1 MRIMLFAAGGD
12 IGGGKTHILSLAREL
27 AEENTLR
34 LISFRRGV
42 LSREAREMGIDT
54 VDVESGLGT
63 FQAFKLALS
72 QVDAFAPDVIH
83 CHGAKANML
92 GILVKKIKGIPVM
105 TTVHSDPRLDYLGM
119 PLKQYTYGVI
129 NAFALRRMDY
139 YVAVADRMQELLI
152 ERGFDPQSIFTVYN
166 GLDFSQAKK
175 ESRPVGSPQ
184 DLIRVGIAAR
194 LTPIKDIGTV
204 IQAFARAY
212 EKEPRLR
219 LSIAGTGED
228 AGALKRL
235 TRTLG
240 IDHVTVFEGWVEDI
254 KAYFSEID
262 INVLASLSETFPYSL
277 LEGAYQHCPA
287 IATNV
292 GGIPSLIQHEVTG
305 YLFEPGDV
313 ETFAEY
319 ILQLARD
326 GDLREKL
333 AENLF
338 KKASGAF
345 SLEKMKQDQQ
355 QIYQTVLRRKA
366 AGKRTGAVL
375 CGAYGRG
382 NAGDEAILRAIL
394 TQLREID
401 RDMPFQVMS
410 RNPEQTRLKERVG
423 SYYIFNVPAF
433 LKSLRKARL
442 FVNGGGSLIQDV
454 TSSRSL
460 YFYLFTLWA
469 ARRFGC
475 RIVMYGCGIGP
486 ISKPRNRWIAGK
498 VLNATADIITLRDS
512 VSLELL
518 REMGVS
524 RPEIILA
531 ADPAVNLKHAGSE
544 GVRDAFARE
553 RIPSDIPKIGFCL
566 RAWETFTRP
575 EEVAKAAEY
584 AWNTYGLTPIFL
596 PIEMPKDM
604 PVGEKVSMMLS
615 VPHYV
620 CRQNHPV
627 EDLIGML
634 GSMKLVLG
642 MRLHSLIFAT
652 AGGAPVIG
660 ISYDVKVD
668 SFIKDIGSTACVSLT
683 GLRAEVLCRHIDA
696 MMEQEK
702 EQLGNAVRKRL
713 QEMERAN
720 GLAAAKLLAQER
732 RRS

>member
-1 MRIMLFAAGGD
+1 MLFAAGGD

-34 LISFRRGV
+34 LVSFRRGV

-54 VDVESGLGT
+54 VDVDSGLGT
-63 FQAFKLALS
+63 IKAYQIALS
-72 QVDAFAPDVIH
+72 QAEDFSPDVIH

-92 GILVKKIKGIPVM
+92 GILVKRIKGIPVM

-119 PLKQYTYGVI
+119 PLKQYTYGLI
-129 NAFALRRMDY
+129 NAFALRHMDY
-139 YVAVADRMQELLI
+139 YVAVADRMQDLLI

-166 GLDFSQAKK
+166 GLDFSRAAR
-175 ESRPVGSPQ
+175 ENRPLKGPEET
-184 DLIRVGIAAR
+184 IRVGIAAR
-194 LTPIKDIGTV
+194 LTPIKDISTV
-204 IQAFARAY
+204 IRAFAAAY
-212 EKEPRLR
+212 DQEPRLR

-228 AGALKRL
+228 AASLKKL
-235 TRTLG
+235 VDQLG
-240 IDHVTVFEGWVEDI
+240 IAAVTVFEGWIEDI
-254 KAYFSEID
+254 KAYFSGID

-292 GGIPSLIQHEVTG
+292 GGIPSLIEHEVSG
-305 YLFEPGDV
+305 YLFDPGDV
-313 ETFAEY
+313 DTFAGY
-319 ILQLARD
+319 LLKLARD
-326 GDLREKL
+326 QDLRQTL

-338 KKASGAF
+338 QKAARSF

-355 QIYQTVLRRKA
+355 RIYETVLRRSKA
-366 AGKRTGAVL
+366 DKRSGAVL

-394 TQLREID
+394 TQLRQID
-401 RDMPFQVMS
+401 PDMPFQVMS
-410 RNPEQTRLKERVG
+410 RNPRETRLKEKVG
-423 SYYIFNVPAF
+423 SYFIFNVPAF

-469 ARRFGC
+469 ARRLGC

-486 ISKPRNRWIAGK
+486 IDKPQNRRIAGK
-498 VLNATADIITLRDS
+498 VLNTTADIITLRDS

-518 REMGVS
+518 RAMGVS

-531 ADPAVNLKHAGSE
+531 ADPAVNLKHAAAEDVRRAFDRE
-544 GVRDAFARE
+544 G
-553 RIPSDIPKIGFCL
+553 IPADLPKIGFCL
-566 RAWETFTRP
+566 RAWDTFTRP
-575 EEVAKAAEY
+575 EEVAKAADY
-584 AWNTYGLTPIFL
+584 AWKTYGLTPVFL

-604 PVGEKVSMMLS
+604 PVGERVSGMLS
-615 VPHYV
+615 SPHYI
-620 CRQNHPV
+620 CRKSHPV

-634 GSMKLVLG
+634 GSMELVLG

-668 SFIKDIGSTACVSLT
+668 SFIKDIGSTACVSLVD
-683 GLRAEVLCRHIDA
+683 LEAETLCRHIDLV
-696 MMEQEK
+696 MRRGK
-702 EQLGNAVRKRL
+702 DQLGAEVRHRL
-713 QEMERAN
+713 QDMERAN
-720 GLAAAKLLAQER
+720 GIAAAKLLEQGRNSA
-732 RRS
+732 